1 MKKTVWC
8 FLMTTLMMMLLACGT
23 KNGGDDSKDM
33 AEDQNDEKFQGDAED
48 DADFAVEAA
57 SGGMMEVQLG
67 TLALTKATSPD
78 VKSFAQMMVDDHT
91 KANNEL
97 KSLAQQKNIT
107 LPTTLDDEHQ
117 RKFDNLNEKTG
128 EDFDKDY
135 IDLMVKDH
143 KEDVRKFEDEGKDGK
158 DADLKSWASGKV
170 ATLRHHL
177 EEAQRI
183 QDVVKDRDSAKK

>member
-1 MKKTVWC
+1 
-8 FLMTTLMMMLLACGT
+8 MTALMMVLLACGS
-23 KNGGDDSKDM
+23 KNTGDDSKDM

-57 SGGMMEVQLG
+57 NGGMMEVQLG

-107 LPTTLDDEHQ
+107 LPSTLDNEHQ

-128 EDFDKDY
+128 TDFDKEY
-135 IDLMVKDH
+135 MDLMVKDH
-143 KEDVRKFEDEGKDGK
+143 KEDVRKFEDEGEDGK

-183 QDVVKDRDSAKK
+183 QDAVKDRDSAKK

>member
-67 TLALTKATSPD
+67 TLALSKATSPD

-97 KSLAQQKNIT
+97 KTLAQQKNIT
-107 LPTTLDDEHQ
+107 LPATLDDEHQ